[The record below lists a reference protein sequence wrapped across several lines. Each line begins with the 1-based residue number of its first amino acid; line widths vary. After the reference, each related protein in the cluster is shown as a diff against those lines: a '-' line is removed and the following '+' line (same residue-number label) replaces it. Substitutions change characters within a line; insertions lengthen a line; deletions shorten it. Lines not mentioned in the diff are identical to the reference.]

1 MTLNTLTKAWEL
13 KSDFLHEA
21 KRCTSASIALLLLIF
36 LGPILLI
43 VAPLI
48 SIPLILMFSKT
59 SR

>member
-13 KSDFLHEA
+13 KSDLLHEA
-21 KRCTSASIALLLLIF
+21 KRCARASIALLLLIF